1 MQQTGDVRNN
11 FSMYDDQLMGAGAST
26 PDPNENFIVKSALP
40 LLEYLVSLKQ
50 KFERGEVLSP
60 DVIRKDGKN
69 LLAGVENELLKFP
82 NFHSRLDLI
91 KYVLTAL
98 IDEVIIFSP
107 WQYAEE
113 WQAHP
118 LEMELFGKSIAGE
131 KFFELLENDGY
142 RDPEL
147 AELFFCCLAI
157 GFDRKIV
164 RDTEMKKRL
173 YALINDRIPEDERR
187 LSPGAEEAVILPNTN
202 LPPLFGI
209 IAITTVLVISVLVYT
224 ISSQLLWHEA
234 SKFIH
239 NVSEFLTKGN

>member
-1 MQQTGDVRNN
+1 MQTGDVRKD
-11 FSMYDDQLMGAGAST
+11 FSMYDGHSVGTGAPIPAPT
-26 PDPNENFIVKSALP
+26 ENIIVKSALP
-40 LLEYLVSLKQ
+40 LLEYLVTLKQ
-50 KFERGEVLSP
+50 KLERGEILSQE
-60 DVIRKDGKN
+60 VIRKDGKAF
-69 LLAGVENELLKFP
+69 LSTVENELLKYP
-82 NFHSRLDLI
+82 HFHTRLDLI
-91 KYVLTAL
+91 KYVLTVL

-131 KFFELLENDGY
+131 RFFELLENDGY
-142 RDPEL
+142 QDPEL
-147 AELFFCCLAI
+147 AELFFICLAI

-173 YALINDRIPEDERR
+173 YALINERLPEDERR
-187 LSPGAEEAVILPNTN
+187 ISPGAEEAVIRTDTN

-209 IAITTVLVISVLVYT
+209 MAITTVLVVSALVYT

-234 SKFIH
+234 SNFIH
-239 NVSEFLTKGN
+239 NVSEILTKGN

>member
-1 MQQTGDVRNN
+1 MQTRDFKRGSPVYTGPLPGTQVP
-11 FSMYDDQLMGAGAST
+11 LT
-26 PDPNENFIVKSALP
+26 HPTENLITKSVSP
-40 LLEYLVSLKQ
+40 LLEYLVTLKQ
-50 KFERGEVLSP
+50 NFERGVTLSP
-60 DVIRKDGKN
+60 DVLRKDVRN
-69 LLAGVENELLKFP
+69 LLSEVENELL
-82 NFHSRLDLI
+82 NYTQFHTRLDLI

-107 WQYAEE
+107 WQYSNE
-113 WQAHP
+113 WQTHP

-131 KFFELLENDGY
+131 RFFELLENDGY

-147 AELFFCCLAI
+147 AELFFNCLAI

-164 RDTEMKKRL
+164 RDKEMKRRL

-187 LSPGAEEAVILPNTN
+187 LSPGAEEAVIRPGSN

-209 IAITTVLVISVLVYT
+209 VAITTILVISALVYT
-224 ISSQLLWHEA
+224 IASQWLWHDA

-239 NVSEFLTKGN
+239 NVSEILTKGT